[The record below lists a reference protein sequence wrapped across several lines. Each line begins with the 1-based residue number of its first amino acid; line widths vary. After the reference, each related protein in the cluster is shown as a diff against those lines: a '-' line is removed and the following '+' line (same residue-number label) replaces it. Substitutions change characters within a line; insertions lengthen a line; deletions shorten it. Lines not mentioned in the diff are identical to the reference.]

1 MATIVYWD
9 FLNGNDETGD
19 GSAGNPYKTLS
30 KATTGLTGG
39 DEVRCAKS
47 PDPANLGCNL
57 TFTDGSKSVATS
69 EDLTAVLGAYDF
81 VSLNTAGETWWE
93 ISSINSTTITLVVAY
108 RGTGGTGT
116 GYKRG
121 ITGSIAGVTVA
132 DGTSSNAVHTI
143 SASGSSASSKLKLS
157 FGWNLAGTPAQDGQT
172 FFFQSNAT
180 KGGVGIYGQLYGSA
194 KSYIEIDGSRL
205 GLLRYY
211 YGIYGGDSYFTITG
225 ITCNGCSM
233 YGIYLES
240 VKNWAITSPTC
251 NGNHIGIY
259 GGTSLNITIAS
270 PICSA
275 NTHTGIYGIS
285 SSNNWTITS
294 PTCNWNSNYGI
305 YGNSCR
311 NWAITSPTCAG
322 NIYGIYGIGSNNW
335 TITSPTCT
343 GNSYGIC
350 LTSGCANIVAYGYA
364 HDESTWSNAG
374 QINDWA
380 GNGQKLVSIQESESG
395 GAARNRVYFYGGY
408 TQDNTAEADGGSG
421 KCLQFNPKNSAYWIE
436 QDFQVPVTASTARTV
451 SIKMKDDAS
460 FDGTVELEL
469 WLNGVCIV
477 GPTTKTMT
485 TSYVAQEMTA
495 TAGQIAADGVLVLK
509 VKVYGT
515 AGAVY
520 ADTLTYS

>member
-1 MATIVYWD
+1 MTIVYWD
-9 FLNGNDETGD
+9 FLNGNDTTGD
-19 GSAGNPYKTLS
+19 GSAGKPYKTLS

-57 TFTDGSKSVATS
+57 TFTDGSKSVATAA
-69 EDLTAVLGAYDF
+69 DLTAVLGAKDF

-93 ISSINSTTITLVVAY
+93 ISSINSTTITLVKAY

-132 DGTSSNAVHTI
+132 DGSSTTAVHTI
-143 SASGSSASSKLKLS
+143 SASGTSGATLKLS
-157 FGWNLAGTPAQDGQT
+157 FGWNLSGTPAQDGQT

-180 KGGVGIYGQLYGSA
+180 KGGRAIYALT
-194 KSYIEIDGSRL
+194 KNYIEIDGERL
-205 GLLRYY
+205 GLLRYRD
-211 YGIYGGDSYFTITG
+211 GIHG
-225 ITCNGCSM
+225 
-233 YGIYLES
+233 
-240 VKNWAITSPTC
+240 
-251 NGNHIGIY
+251 
-259 GGTSLNITIAS
+259 
-270 PICSA
+270 
-275 NTHTGIYGIS
+275 S

-294 PTCNWNSNYGI
+294 CTCN
-305 YGNSCR
+305 
-311 NWAITSPTCAG
+311 
-322 NIYGIYGIGSNNW
+322 
-335 TITSPTCT
+335 
-343 GNSYGIC
+343 GNSYGIYI
-350 LTSGCANIVAYGYA
+350 SAGCFGFVAYGYA

-374 QINDWA
+374 KIDSWA

-421 KCLQFNPKNSAYWIE
+421 KCIQFNPKSATYWIE
-436 QDFQVPVTASTARTV
+436 QDFNVPVTSGVARTV

-460 FDGTVELEL
+460 FDGSVELEL
-469 WLNGVCIV
+469 WYNGVLIV

-495 TAGQIAADGVLVLK
+495 TAGQITADGVLVLK

-520 ADTLTYS
+520 ADTLSYT

>member
-1 MATIVYWD
+1 MTIVYWD
-9 FLNGNDETGD
+9 FLNGSDETGD

-47 PDPANLGCNL
+47 PDPATLPGTL

-69 EDLTAVLGAYDF
+69 EDLTSVLGAYDF

-93 ISSINSTTITLVVAY
+93 ISSITSTTITLVVAY

-132 DGTSSNAVHTI
+132 DGSSATAVHTI
-143 SASGSSASSKLKLS
+143 SASGASASSLLKLS
-157 FGWNLAGTPAQDGQT
+157 FGWNLSGTPAQDGQT
-172 FFFQSNAT
+172 FFFQSDAT
-180 KGGVGIYGQLYGSA
+180 NGGRGIYGSS
-194 KSYIEIDGSRL
+194 KNYIEIDGERL
-205 GLLRYY
+205 GLLRYL
-211 YGIYGGDSYFTITG
+211 YGIYGCY
-225 ITCNGCSM
+225 
-233 YGIYLES
+233 
-240 VKNWAITSPTC
+240 
-251 NGNHIGIY
+251 
-259 GGTSLNITIAS
+259 
-270 PICSA
+270 
-275 NTHTGIYGIS
+275 

-294 PTCNWNSNYGI
+294 CTCNGNSYGI
-305 YGNSCR
+305 YGYSSSS
-311 NWAITSPTCAG
+311 NWTITSCTCNG
-322 NIYGIYGIGSNNW
+322 NNYFGIYGYSSNNW
-335 TITSPTCT
+335 TITSCTCNGNGYYGICGSSSSNWT
-343 GNSYGIC
+343 ITSCTCNGNSYGIY
-350 LTSGCANIVAYGYA
+350 LITGCSNIVAYGYA

-374 QINDWA
+374 KIDSWA

-421 KCLQFNPKNSAYWIE
+421 KCIQFNPKSATYWIE
-436 QDFQVPVTASTARTV
+436 QDFNVPVTSGVARTV

-460 FDGTVELEL
+460 FDGSVELEL
-469 WLNGVCIV
+469 WYNGVLIV

>member
-1 MATIVYWD
+1 MTIVYWD
-9 FLNGNDETGD
+9 FLNGNDTTGD
-19 GSAGNPYKTLS
+19 GSAGKPYKTLS

-57 TFTDGSKSVATS
+57 TFTDGSKSVATAA
-69 EDLTAVLGAYDF
+69 DLTAVLGAKDF

-132 DGTSSNAVHTI
+132 DGSSTTAVHTI
-143 SASGSSASSKLKLS
+143 SASGTSGATLKLS
-157 FGWNLAGTPAQDGQT
+157 FGWNLSGTPAQDGQT

-180 KGGVGIYGQLYGSA
+180 KGGRAIYASS
-194 KSYIEIDGSRL
+194 KNYIEIDGERL
-205 GLLRYY
+205 GLLRYRD
-211 YGIYGGDSYFTITG
+211 GIHG
-225 ITCNGCSM
+225 
-233 YGIYLES
+233 
-240 VKNWAITSPTC
+240 
-251 NGNHIGIY
+251 
-259 GGTSLNITIAS
+259 
-270 PICSA
+270 
-275 NTHTGIYGIS
+275 S

-294 PTCNWNSNYGI
+294 CTCNGNSNNGI
-305 YGNSCR
+305 YGYS
-311 NWAITSPTCAG
+311 S
-322 NIYGIYGIGSNNW
+322 SNNW
-335 TITSPTCT
+335 TITSCTCN
-343 GNSYGIC
+343 GNSYGIYGYGSSNNWTI
-350 LTSGCANIVAYGYA
+350 TSCTCNGNSNNGIHGSSSNNWTITSCTCNGNSYGIYISAGCFGFVAYGYA

-374 QINDWA
+374 KIDSWA

-421 KCLQFNPKNSAYWIE
+421 KCIQFNPKSATYWIE
-436 QDFQVPVTASTARTV
+436 QDFNVPVTSGVARTV

-460 FDGTVELEL
+460 FDGSVELEL
-469 WLNGVCIV
+469 WYNGVLIV

-495 TAGQIAADGVLVLK
+495 TAGQITADGVLVLK

-520 ADTLTYS
+520 ADTLSYT